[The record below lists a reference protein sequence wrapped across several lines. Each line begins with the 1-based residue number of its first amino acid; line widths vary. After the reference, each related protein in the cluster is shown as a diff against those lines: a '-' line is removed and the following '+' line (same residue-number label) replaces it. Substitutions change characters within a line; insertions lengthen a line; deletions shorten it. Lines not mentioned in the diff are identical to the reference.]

1 MKLSL
6 AAVVAAS
13 FLCGCGYHVS
23 GHAETVPA
31 TIKTI
36 AIPSFK
42 NLTVRYRLSEQ
53 LPAAVTREFISRTRY
68 QVVVD
73 EAQADAVLHG
83 AVTNYI
89 AFPYIADQQSGR
101 AAGVQ
106 VSVVLNISL
115 VERATGKV
123 LFSRPYLEFRNRYE
137 ISSDEINYFDE
148 SQTAMDRLSREVART
163 VVSAVLES
171 F

>member
-1 MKLSL
+1 LKFLLAVLPAAILLS
-6 AAVVAAS
+6 
-13 FLCGCGYHVS
+13 GCGYHVT
-23 GHAETVPA
+23 GHADTVPA
-31 TIKTI
+31 KVKTI
-36 AIPSFK
+36 AIPTFK

-53 LPAAVTREFISRTRY
+53 LPAAITREFISRTHF
-68 QVVVD
+68 QIVTD
-73 EAQADAVLHG
+73 ESQADAVLRG

-89 AFPYIADQQSGR
+89 AFPYIADQQTGR

-106 VSVVLNISL
+106 VSVVLNVSL

-123 LFSRPYLEFRNRYE
+123 LFNRPYFEFRNRYE

-148 SQTAMDRLSREVART
+148 SQTAMDRLAPEVAKSI
-163 VVSAVLES
+163 VSAVLEG